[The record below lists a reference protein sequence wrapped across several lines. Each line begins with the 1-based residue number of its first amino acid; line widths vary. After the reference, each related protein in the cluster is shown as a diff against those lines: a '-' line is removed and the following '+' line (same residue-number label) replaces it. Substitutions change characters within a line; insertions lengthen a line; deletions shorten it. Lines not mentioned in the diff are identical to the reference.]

1 MGRGGTHVNTPLKR
15 LIEGHSKRPCARHEL
30 VRADGLWWRAPLP
43 RCVHVSDLNTRQTA
57 HDGPAVVREVG
68 DS

>member
-1 MGRGGTHVNTPLKR
+1 MGRDGTHVNTPLTR
-15 LIEGHSKRPCARHEL
+15 LIEEHSKRSCASYEL
-30 VRADGLWWRAPLP
+30 VRADGLWWRALLP
-43 RCVHVSDLNTRQTA
+43 RCVHVSGLNTRQTA